1 MRSEYGNLI
10 REVRKAK
17 GYTQKQL
24 AAEAKIAINSLR
36 RYESGERQVPIHVL
50 KSIAEALKVNW
61 LCLIPGV
68 HRGAYLVEEAIQ
80 NSDMPKDAVISP
92 FSKEYSEIVS
102 STIDEVG
109 LTVIENDVHKRLMQ
123 KIDDSMRVLND
134 DGKQEAVKRVEEL
147 TEIPK
152 YQLHHDPDEKL
163 KAPGTIPGHG
173 GDIDAVSTKERDK
186 GRKDIL

>member
-50 KSIAEALKVNW
+50 KSIAEVLKVNW

-102 STIDEVG
+102 STIDEAG
-109 LTVIENDVHKRLMQ
+109 LTVIENDVHRRLMQ

-152 YQLHHDPDEKL
+152 YQLHHDPDK
-163 KAPGTIPGHG
+163 K
-173 GDIDAVSTKERDK
+173 
-186 GRKDIL
+186 